1 MLGDKA
7 VANILRNPTLSGFT
21 LGRYFTEK
29 NGAVGTIEYPL
40 EWEFVAALREPNDPE
55 KLPQSL
61 HRDQG
66 FAISSGYRAWE
77 GGFVQR
83 FIPLVGGTRYLAKAG
98 FVPRVGFSDGRVDL
112 SAVT

>member
-1 MLGDKA
+1 MPVALRLNHALRYGMQIPGRLIM
-7 VANILRNPTLSGFT
+7 ANILRNPTLSGFT

-29 NGAVGTIEYPL
+29 NGSVGTIEYPL
-40 EWEFVAALREPNDPE
+40 EWEFIAEPRNPDEPE

-66 FAISSGYRAWE
+66 FAISAGYRAWE

-83 FIPLVGGTRYLAKAG
+83 NV
-98 FVPRVGFSDGRVDL
+98 
-112 SAVT
+112 